1 MSSRRAMREI
11 ACVMHV
17 PTRWASEAIRPRA
30 SDRGHPS
37 ELCEGIRG
45 QEESREEQEECMATY
60 KVARSA
66 WRPTR
71 SPGVHG
77 DLQGRPECMATY
89 AGKLPRRSVARR
101 SSCHPG
107 DLLGRHV
114 FPASYERD
122 CMCHARSNTLGIR
135 SHSTEGI
142 RPRASERAMRGHPR
156 ARGITR
162 GAGGVHGDLQG
173 RHGDLQGRQECMATY
188 KVARSAWRPMLGS
201 CHAVGRPEGMA
212 TYGQHC
218 AIRPI

>member
-30 SDRGHPS
+30 SDQGHSS

-77 DLQGRPECMATY
+77 DLCWE
-89 AGKLPRRSVARR
+89 AGTP
-101 SSCHPG
+101 
-107 DLLGRHV
+107 
-114 FPASYERD
+114 
-122 CMCHARSNTLGIR
+122 
-135 SHSTEGI
+135 
-142 RPRASERAMRGHPR
+142 
-156 ARGITR
+156 
-162 GAGGVHGDLQG
+162 
-173 RHGDLQGRQECMATY
+173 
-188 KVARSAWRPMLGS
+188 
-201 CHAVGRPEGMA
+201 
-212 TYGQHC
+212 
-218 AIRPI
+218 